1 MSRSRAG
8 PNLRTHKRRRRPR
21 EGQLL
26 GLIERCY
33 DAALEPQ
40 LWTDFLAGYADAVGG
55 SSANMHSQNL
65 SGGVLHFL
73 HAFNLPTTSL
83 QQYGEYYHQHD
94 VWVPGALKQRHGTVL
109 TNDLLVDQQEFKAS
123 EFYNDF
129 LLPIDTC
136 QINSVLLG
144 SDPSA
149 FGVMTAFRSRHK
161 DDFEEAEHEVAR
173 RLYPHV
179 RRAMRIA
186 EQLQGLEAKRD
197 RFRDS
202 LAMLPQPLFLIGA
215 DGNVFFM
222 NQAAATL
229 ITEADEL
236 DVRQGRLIATQV
248 PAAQALAD
256 LLAGALAWFD
266 NPLVAAGGIVLVP
279 RLSDRPGLALHVTPL
294 GSGLAEGFRHRRC
307 VAVYAGDPER
317 EPASVAERLI
327 AAFGLTPAE
336 ARLAEGLVQGARLN
350 DLADIFGITIGT
362 ARAQL
367 KAVFQKTHTNSQ
379 AELMRLILLTLGGLP
394 HPQMP

>member
-1 MSRSRAG
+1 MSRSRTG
-8 PNLRTHKRRRRPR
+8 PNLRTHRQRRRPR

-40 LWTDFLAGYADAVGG
+40 VWTEFLAGYADAVGG
-55 SSANMHSQNL
+55 SSANMHSQDL

-94 VWVPGALKQRHGTVL
+94 VWVPGALKQRHGTIL
-109 TNDLLVDQQEFKAS
+109 TNDLLVDQQEFRAS

-136 QINSVLLG
+136 RINSVLLEN
-144 SDPSA
+144 DPSA

-179 RRAMRIA
+179 RRATRIA
-186 EQLQGLEAKRD
+186 EQLQGLEAERD
-197 RFRDS
+197 RFRDG
-202 LAMLPQPLFLIGA
+202 LATLPQPLFLIGPN
-215 DGNVFFM
+215 GKVFFM
-222 NQAAATL
+222 NPAAATL
-229 ITEADEL
+229 IAEADGL
-236 DVRQGRLIATQV
+236 DVRQGRLVAAMV

-256 LLAGALAWFD
+256 LVAGALAWFD
-266 NPLVAAGGIVLVP
+266 NPLDAAGGIVQVP
-279 RLSDRPGLALHVTPL
+279 RSSGRPGFALYVTPL
-294 GSGLAEGFRHRRC
+294 GGGLAEDFRRRRC

-317 EPASVAERLI
+317 PPASLAERLVS
-327 AAFGLTPAE
+327 AFGLTPAE
-336 ARLAEGLVQGARLN
+336 ARLAEGLVQGTRLK
-350 DLADIFGITIGT
+350 DLAEVFGISKNT
-362 ARAQL
+362 ARFQL
-367 KAVFQKTHTNSQ
+367 KAIFLKTDTHSQ
-379 AELMRLILLTLGGLP
+379 AELVRRVLLTLGNLP
-394 HPQMP
+394 S